1 MCVPMT
7 YTTEIV
13 VSSIAAVFIVL
24 VASLQLQWGKYYPP
38 AHSERICG
46 PPKPISADVAK
57 GKTQRFPDCMDSSM
71 TGYMLWIV
79 MALFLVLHAWMAGL
93 FWKEYEDFDITKVPG
108 YATVGVT
115 NTSLD
120 ANYKAAL
127 DLYVTR
133 MELLN
138 KYVIYWTI
146 FSGTELA
153 CEILIVHFQEI
164 LDEVANHRIADDQG
178 YSFKN
183 IRRAFGLHLLFI
195 SKRLGACLGL
205 IAAGLAFTQQS
216 LLDHILCTQT
226 HIAAGGFPK
235 ELYDYNEEKTS
246 FSMLFEWIIITGVSW
261 CVLNAVLYTT
271 TNEENRA
278 QHSYVLDAKAAA
290 NTANIHA
297 PLATMGMLQL
307 GGQAVTHRNPL

>member
-1 MCVPMT
+1 MT

-13 VSSIAAVFIVL
+13 VSTIAAVSIVL
-24 VASLQLQWGKYYPP
+24 AASLQLQWGKYYPP
-38 AHSERICG
+38 VHSEMFCG
-46 PPKPISADVAK
+46 PSKPTGESGSK
-57 GKTQRFPDCMDSSM
+57 SKTQTYPKCMNSSM
-71 TGYMLWIV
+71 TGYMLWCV
-79 MALFLVLHAWMAGL
+79 LALFLGAHAWVAGL
-93 FWKEYEDFDITKVPG
+93 FWQEYDDFDITKVTG

-146 FSGTELA
+146 FSGTELFF
-153 CEILIVHFQEI
+153 EIFVVHFQEV
-164 LDEVANHRIADDQG
+164 LDEVANHRTANGQG
-178 YSFKN
+178 YSLKN

-205 IAAGLAFTQQS
+205 IAAALAFTQQS
-216 LLDHILCTQT
+216 LLDHILCTKA

-235 ELYDYNEEKTS
+235 ALYDYNKEDTN
-246 FSMLFEWIIITGVSW
+246 FTMLFEWIIIFGVSW

-271 TNEENRA
+271 TNQENRA
-278 QHSYVLDAKAAA
+278 QQSYIVNAKATAAAA
-290 NTANIHA
+290 NVQA

-307 GGQAVTHRNPL
+307 GGQAVTHRNPC